1 MRFETNQICHS
12 QPVDDVDVAS
22 AFEASVE
29 QTSLETLG
37 LQHTPREKLESFLR
51 RSSKIYEVHA
61 HSLLVAT
68 TLFAIDL
75 KVGRAWPRLNT
86 DW

>member
-1 MRFETNQICHS
+1 M
-12 QPVDDVDVAS
+12 DDVDVAS

-29 QTSLETLG
+29 QTSLEALG
-37 LQHTPREKLESFLR
+37 LQYTPTEKLESFLR
-51 RSSKIYEVHA
+51 RGSKIFEVHA

-75 KVGRAWPRLNT
+75 IVGRAGPWSNE